1 MSTCV
6 RRRAVARRRG
16 PSGKGR
22 PSHKP
27 TVPRPAL
34 PARAPSPPGSI
45 RAPTDVAIL
54 AICCRCTSVFAFGAF
69 ALAACG
75 VGDRSRAGGLTYFL
89 TADPASLDPAA
100 SNDVQ
105 SGEMV
110 ALLFDNLVQ
119 FDVNA
124 GLEPGLAERGEVDAT
139 GTVYTFHLRSNA
151 RFHDGRAVNGRVV
164 RTSMLRA
171 LAPGSGAARVWPLLP
186 IKGAR
191 EYAAGTATTVP
202 GMAVPDDSTI
212 VFT

>member
-6 RRRAVARRRG
+6 RRRGAARRRG
-16 PSGKGR
+16 RSGKGR

-27 TVPRPAL
+27 TVLRPAL
-34 PARAPSPPGSI
+34 PAPAPSPRDSFRPS
-45 RAPTDVAIL
+45 TDVAIL
-54 AICCRCTSVFAFGAF
+54 AIFCRCKPGILVLAAV

-119 FDVNA
+119 FDVDA
-124 GLEPGLAERGEVDAT
+124 GLEPGLATHWEVDPS
-139 GTVYTFHLRSNA
+139 GMVYTFHLRSGA
-151 RFHDGRAVNGRVV
+151 TFHDGRFSFSV
-164 RTSMLRA
+164 L
-171 LAPGSGAARVWPLLP
+171 
-186 IKGAR
+186 
-191 EYAAGTATTVP
+191 TAFSSN
-202 GMAVPDDSTI
+202 STASA
-212 VFT
+212 